1 MTAYLVPSRANTE
14 RKAVMTRNQVTT
26 LTSGPW
32 FSEVSQSGAS
42 VFVKL
47 EMVLIMPQATGRR
60 RIDTEV
66 LRYECQHQVLIGRQC
81 LHIVDRV
88 GQEAVPQ

>member
-1 MTAYLVPSRANTE
+1 MTAYLVPSRASTE

-32 FSEVSQSGAS
+32 FSDVSQSGAS
-42 VFVKL
+42 VFVRL
-47 EMVLIMPQATGRR
+47 DMVLMMPHATGRR
-60 RIDTEV
+60 KIETRV
-66 LRYECQHQVLIGRQC
+66 LRYGCQHQVSIRRQG

-88 GQEAVPQ
+88 